1 MVRYA
6 QLLAGA
12 SALVGAVSGQVVKRQ
27 QGSLPVVTT
36 NGNAFYANGER
47 FYIRGVAYQP
57 GGAAD
62 AADPL
67 LNTRNLA
74 RDIENFKELGIN
86 TIRIYTIDNSANHDE
101 AMQMLDEAGIYL
113 ALDANTP
120 KYSLNRESAQ
130 TLHQSYND
138 VYLQSVFA
146 TIDQFS
152 GYNNLLL
159 FFSGNEVINAKN
171 NTNAAPYI
179 KAVTRDMRQYISAQ
193 ADRQIPVGYSSAD
206 VAENIEQQAQYF
218 ACGED
223 EWARSDFFAFND
235 YSWCSPSSLQTSG
248 WATKVETYSDYSLP
262 MFLSEYGC
270 ITNTRTWDEVAAL
283 YSAEVTQAWS
293 GGLAYEYTLE
303 ANGYGLVEQGSNGVT
318 PNADFQRLKKAFAE
332 TPNPTGNG
340 GARTQT
346 TVPQCPPADDEWE
359 VDTENLPVIP
369 TKAVKYMKSG
379 AGTGPGLE
387 GDDSS
392 QWMGTPSVTSPDL
405 SDGEAVSDNAAGTG
419 SPNTGGNNSSSS
431 TSDEEDAENAAMAM
445 SGSSTAVFAFA
456 LTAVVAFFA

>member
-1 MVRYA
+1 MVRYS

-12 SALVGAVSGQVVKRQ
+12 AALVGSTSAQMIKRQ
-27 QGSLPVVTT
+27 QGSLPPVTVE
-36 NGNAFYANGER
+36 GNAFWANGER

-67 LNTRNLA
+67 LNTRNLQ

-86 TIRIYTIDNSANHDE
+86 TIRIYTIDNSQDHTE

-120 KYSLNRESAQ
+120 AFSLNRESAE
-130 TLHQSYND
+130 TLHTSYND

-146 TIDQFS
+146 TIDAFS
-152 GYNNLLL
+152 GFNNLLL
-159 FFSGNEVINAKN
+159 FFSGNEVINARN

-206 VAENIEQQAQYF
+206 VAENIEQQANYF
-218 ACGED
+218 ACGDD

-235 YSWCSPSSLQTSG
+235 YSWCSPSSLQVSG
-248 WATKVETYSDYSLP
+248 WDAKVEMYSDYPSP

-270 ITNTRTWDEVAAL
+270 ITNTREWDEVEAL
-283 YSAEVTQAWS
+283 YSSEVTGSWS

-303 ANGYGLVEQGSNGVT
+303 ANGYGLVEQSGNGVV
-318 PNADFQRLKKAFAE
+318 PNDDFDSLQAAFAA
-332 TPNPTGNG
+332 TPNPTGDG
-340 GARTQT
+340 GAKMDNP
-346 TVPQCPPADDEWE
+346 VPDCPPRDDEWE

-369 TKAVKYMKSG
+369 EGAVKYMEDG
-379 AGTGPGLE
+379 AGTGPGLDTE
-387 GDDSS
+387 DSS
-392 QWMGTPSVTSPDL
+392 QWMGTPSETSPDL
-405 SDGEAVSDNAAGTG
+405 SDGEAVSENPAGTG
-419 SPNTGGNNSSSS
+419 SSAGAGSGSNS
-431 TSDEEDAENAAMAM
+431 TSTDEESTENAAV
-445 SGSSTAVFAFA
+445 SFTGSSTAMFAFV
-456 LTAVVAFFA
+456 LTAVVAFFM